1 MSKILIETPEENP
14 TDLKGCISFIGAG
27 PGAPDL
33 ITLRG
38 AKRLSEADLI
48 IWASSL
54 VPREL
59 LNHARNGI
67 EVHDSATMTL
77 EDVIGIYRD
86 NPTARIARLHSGDPS
101 IYGAIQEQVDWC
113 IAEARNFEII
123 PGVSSLSAA
132 SALIRR
138 ELTIPG
144 TSQSIILTRLP
155 SRTSSSAGMH
165 EDLATMSAIGC
176 TMAIF
181 LSAARPTAL
190 KQKLLSDGSAY
201 NADTPVAIVS
211 HASWPEEK
219 VIVSDLGHL
228 DTAIKSIGTT
238 TTVLVL
244 VGDFIAAQPKRSHL
258 YSPDFAHKFRKRS
271 LKGSSKGRPSGRG

>member
-1 MSKILIETPEENP
+1 MGANLAN
-14 TDLKGCISFIGAG
+14 LKGLISFIGAG

-33 ITLRG
+33 ITIRG

-59 LNHARNGI
+59 LDHARNGAEI
-67 EVHDSATMTL
+67 HDSATMTL
-77 EDVIGIYRD
+77 EDVISIFHD
-86 NPTARIARLHSGDPS
+86 NPAARIARLHSGDPS
-101 IYGAIQEQVDWC
+101 IYGAIQEQIDWC
-113 IAEARNFEII
+113 IAETRNFEII

-132 SALIRR
+132 AVAIRR
-138 ELTIPG
+138 ELTVPG
-144 TSQSIILTRLP
+144 TSQSIILTRLAA
-155 SRTSSSAGMH
+155 RTSSSAGPN

-181 LSAARPTAL
+181 LSAARPAAL
-190 KQKLLSDGSAY
+190 KKELLSNRSAY
-201 NADTPVAIVS
+201 DEYTPVAVVS

-219 VIVSDLGHL
+219 VVISDLGHL
-228 DTAIKSIGTT
+228 DTAIKSTGST

-244 VGDFIAAQPKRSHL
+244 VGDFISSQPQRSHL
-258 YSPDFAHKFRKRS
+258 YSPNFAHKFRKRS
-271 LKGSSKGRPSGRG
+271 LKGSSKGRPSGRS